1 MKRLILI
8 SLFSFFVDAQEDM
21 DISDESTLSIPAGS
35 LYFISAFNEEED
47 SSTLVGGG
55 IEINWS
61 DGQSPLA
68 GLIGIAYESQDW
80 GNFSSERWNFYLGA
94 NAFFDVGSNMGSIGI
109 KRTLYFGDGQ
119 TEEALDCIYC
129 SNVEEEYSGGN
140 FFASVGMYFDNNWM
154 AQLQVRLS
162 DKFSEW
168 NENSYDPFGVGYS
181 GSSSFKGIPDPKVQ
195 FSIGYYFQ

>member
-8 SLFSFFVDAQEDM
+8 SLFSFIVDAQEDM

>member
-162 DKFSEW
+162 DKFSDW